1 VFQPLSEVS
10 SPVLV
15 FSGFLLGSLQISR
28 GSCNKGDIERAKRN
42 DHLDS
47 LM

>member
-1 VFQPLSEVS
+1 MLKV
-10 SPVLV
+10 VLV
-15 FSGFLLGSLQISR
+15 YSGFLLGSLQISS
-28 GSCNKGDIERAKRN
+28 GSCNKRDIERAKRK